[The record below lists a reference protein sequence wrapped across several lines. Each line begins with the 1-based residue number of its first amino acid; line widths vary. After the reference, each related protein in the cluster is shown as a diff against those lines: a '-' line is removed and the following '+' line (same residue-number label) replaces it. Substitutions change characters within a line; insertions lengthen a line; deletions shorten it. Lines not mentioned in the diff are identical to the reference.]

1 MFSRFKAYLRD
12 LLDFPHQFWV
22 LTAGIFIYVGAAALA
37 FPFEAIYLRQNLG
50 TSMTMIGVV
59 FGLVPFAVMPVQFW
73 GGQLTDK
80 LGRRVVI
87 MLSVLVGVVWFVGF
101 AFVTE
106 VWQVALLVAFES
118 ALGWPLFQTASN
130 AMIAD
135 LLPADRRQT
144 GFGVSR
150 AAMNFGVVV
159 GPVAAGQA
167 LRLGVS
173 YRSLFLAAAAGC
185 VLMVVMMAIWI
196 RESRPP
202 GVGQRAARHVD
213 HKGRSGYRIV
223 FHDKVFVVFCLAAVL
238 PVFCIGNFG
247 SIYAVY
253 ITDFLGVPSGT
264 WALPAHPQRPDR
276 GRHPVSRWST
286 RLRHR
291 NRMLLLAVSS
301 ALLAVGIGGS
311 AFAGPVWSLVAFIVG
326 PEPRGDAALA
336 GGLGRGGRPRAGTGA
351 RALHGRVDRGVE
363 RRRGARP
370 GVRRLGHGQ
379 LRRPRGV
386 RGPARGRAGR
396 RRRRSWRWRRGGAG
410 GARRGRRR
418 PGRARSVVARASAP
432 AARQS
437 PRRQHVE
444 RVLQV
449 ARVLFFDDEDVL
461 EGAAQAVLLQHLGLG
476 HALAVARDRV
486 ELALE
491 VVLEHGLGVGGDVH
505 VADVHGRHAAEPVDL
520 VGERDGVRVLLG
532 GVHDAAPR

>member
-12 LLDFPHQFWV
+12 LLVFPRQFWV

-101 AFVTE
+101 AYVTE

-118 ALGWPLFQTASN
+118 AFGWPLFQTASN

-173 YRSLFLAAAAGC
+173 YRSLFLAAAVGC

-253 ITDFLGVPSGT
+253 ITDFLGVPSST
-264 WALPAHPQRPDR
+264 WAYLLTLNALIVVAIQIPLVNA
-276 GRHPVSRWST
+276 
-286 RLRHR
+286 LRHR

-301 ALLAVGIGGS
+301 AFLAVGIGGS
-311 AFAGPVWSLVAFIVG
+311 AFAGPVWSLVAFIAILSLGETLLSPVASAEVADLA
-326 PEPRGDAALA
+326 PELLRGRYMGVWTVVWNGGAALGPA
-336 GGLGRGGRPRAGTGA
+336 FGGWAMDSFGGREAFVVLLVVGLAGAGWFL
-351 RALHGRVDRGVE
+351 AL
-363 RRRGARP
+363 AP
-370 GVRRLGHGQ
+370 GW
-379 LRRPRGV
+379 
-386 RGPARGRAGR
+386 R
-396 RRRRSWRWRRGGAG
+396 RRRE
-410 GARRGRRR
+410 ART
-418 PGRARSVVARASAP
+418 AEARASA
-432 AARQS
+432 
-437 PRRQHVE
+437 
-444 RVLQV
+444 
-449 ARVLFFDDEDVL
+449 
-461 EGAAQAVLLQHLGLG
+461 
-476 HALAVARDRV
+476 
-486 ELALE
+486 
-491 VVLEHGLGVGGDVH
+491 
-505 VADVHGRHAAEPVDL
+505 
-520 VGERDGVRVLLG
+520 
-532 GVHDAAPR
+532 

>member
-1 MFSRFKAYLRD
+1 MISRFKAYLRD
-12 LLDFPHQFWV
+12 LLVFPRQFWV

-101 AFVTE
+101 AYVTE

-118 ALGWPLFQTASN
+118 AFGWPLFQTASN

-173 YRSLFLAAAAGC
+173 YRSLFLAAAVGC

-253 ITDFLGVPSGT
+253 ITDFLGVPSST
-264 WALPAHPQRPDR
+264 WAYLLTLNALIVVAIQIPLVNA
-276 GRHPVSRWST
+276 
-286 RLRHR
+286 LRHR

-301 ALLAVGIGGS
+301 AFLAVGIGGS
-311 AFAGPVWSLVAFIVG
+311 AFAGPVWSLVAFIAILSLGETLLSPVASAEVADLA
-326 PEPRGDAALA
+326 PELLRGRYMGVWTVVWNGGAALGPA
-336 GGLGRGGRPRAGTGA
+336 FGGWAMDSFGGREAFVVLLVVGLAGAGWFL
-351 RALHGRVDRGVE
+351 AL
-363 RRRGARP
+363 AP
-370 GVRRLGHGQ
+370 GW
-379 LRRPRGV
+379 
-386 RGPARGRAGR
+386 R
-396 RRRRSWRWRRGGAG
+396 RRRE
-410 GARRGRRR
+410 ART
-418 PGRARSVVARASAP
+418 AEARASA
-432 AARQS
+432 
-437 PRRQHVE
+437 
-444 RVLQV
+444 
-449 ARVLFFDDEDVL
+449 
-461 EGAAQAVLLQHLGLG
+461 
-476 HALAVARDRV
+476 
-486 ELALE
+486 
-491 VVLEHGLGVGGDVH
+491 
-505 VADVHGRHAAEPVDL
+505 
-520 VGERDGVRVLLG
+520 
-532 GVHDAAPR
+532 